1 VLKSL
6 TPIRLGQNCRT
17 GTAGDM
23 TEEMSSPDA
32 VTRLLLDWSDGDEHS
47 RDEMLP
53 LVYDEL
59 RRLAALYLLRERR
72 DHTLQPTALVHE
84 AYLRLVDQRQVN
96 WKNRAQFVGL
106 AAVMMRRILVNHA
119 RDRAADKRGGD
130 MRKVPLSDADT
141 PGKPQ
146 EVDVIVLHEALDQLS
161 AIDPRK
167 SRIVELK
174 FFGGLTTNEIAEVLQ
189 LSPATIERD
198 WSFARAW
205 LYDAMGGE
213 A

>member
-1 VLKSL
+1 
-6 TPIRLGQNCRT
+6 
-17 GTAGDM
+17 M
-23 TEEMSSPDA
+23 TEETPRPDP
-32 VTRLLLDWSDGDEHS
+32 VTRLLLGWSDGDERA

-130 MRKVPLSDADT
+130 MRKVPLTDADEPGT
-141 PGKPQ
+141 PQ
-146 EVDVIVLHEALDQLS
+146 DVDVIVLHEALDQLG

-174 FFGGLTTNEIAEVLQ
+174 FFGGLTTSEIAEVLQ

-205 LYDAMGGE
+205 LYDAIGGG

>member
-1 VLKSL
+1 M
-6 TPIRLGQNCRT
+6 
-17 GTAGDM
+17 A
-23 TEEMSSPDA
+23 EEAPSTSR
-32 VTRLLLDWSDGDEHS
+32 VTRLLLDWSDGDERA
-47 RDEMLP
+47 RDEVLP

-59 RRLAALYLLRERR
+59 RRLASLYLLRERH

-96 WKNRAQFVGL
+96 WRNRAQFVGL
-106 AAVMMRRILVNHA
+106 AAVMMRRILVNYA

-130 MRKVPLSDADT
+130 MQKVPLSDADE
-141 PGKPQ
+141 PGRP
-146 EVDVIVLHEALDQLS
+146 EDVDVIVLHDALDQLS
-161 AIDPRK
+161 AIDSRK

-205 LYDAMGGE
+205 LYDAISGG

>member
-1 VLKSL
+1 MAEDG
-6 TPIRLGQNCRT
+6 R
-17 GTAGDM
+17 
-23 TEEMSSPDA
+23 SPSR
-32 VTRLLLDWSDGDEHS
+32 VTRLLLDWSDGDERA
-47 RDEMLP
+47 RDEVLP

-59 RRLAALYLLRERR
+59 RRLAALYLLRERH

-96 WKNRAQFVGL
+96 WRNRAQFVGL
-106 AAVMMRRILVNHA
+106 AAVMMRRILVNYA
-119 RDRAADKRGGD
+119 RDRAAGKRGGD
-130 MRKVPLSDADT
+130 LQKVPLSDADA
-141 PGKPQ
+141 PGRPQ
-146 EVDVIVLHEALDQLS
+146 DVDVIVLQDALDQLS
-161 AIDPRK
+161 AIDSRK

-205 LYDAMGGE
+205 LYDAISGG

>member
-1 VLKSL
+1 MAEDG
-6 TPIRLGQNCRT
+6 P
-17 GTAGDM
+17 
-23 TEEMSSPDA
+23 SPSR
-32 VTRLLLDWSDGDEHS
+32 VTRVLLDWSDGDERA
-47 RDEMLP
+47 RDEVLP

-59 RRLAALYLLRERR
+59 RRLAALYLLRERH

-96 WKNRAQFVGL
+96 WRNRAQFVGL
-106 AAVMMRRILVNHA
+106 AAVMMRRILVNYA
-119 RDRAADKRGGD
+119 RDRAAGKRGGD
-130 MRKVPLSDADT
+130 MQKVPLSDADE
-141 PGKPQ
+141 PGRP
-146 EVDVIVLHEALDQLS
+146 EDVDVIVLHDALDQLS

-174 FFGGLTTNEIAEVLQ
+174 FFGGLTTNEIAEILQ

-205 LYDAMGGE
+205 LYDAISGG

>member
-1 VLKSL
+1 
-6 TPIRLGQNCRT
+6 
-17 GTAGDM
+17 M
-23 TEEMSSPDA
+23 TEDTLSPGP
-32 VTRLLLDWSDGDEHS
+32 VTRLLLDWSDGGDTHA

-59 RRLAALYLLRERR
+59 RRLAALFLLRERR

-96 WKNRAQFVGL
+96 WRNRAQFVGL

-119 RDRAADKRGGD
+119 RDRAAGKRGGD
-130 MRKVPLSDADT
+130 LRKVSLSDVDE
-141 PGKPQ
+141 PGRPQ
-146 EVDVIVLHEALDQLS
+146 DVDVIVLHEALDQLC
-161 AIDPRK
+161 AVDPRK

-205 LYDAMGGE
+205 LYDAIGGE

>member
-1 VLKSL
+1 MAEDG
-6 TPIRLGQNCRT
+6 R
-17 GTAGDM
+17 
-23 TEEMSSPDA
+23 SPSR
-32 VTRLLLDWSDGDEHS
+32 VTQLLLDWSDGDE
-47 RDEMLP
+47 RARAEVLP

-59 RRLAALYLLRERR
+59 RRLAALYLLRERH

-96 WKNRAQFVGL
+96 WRNRAQFVGL
-106 AAVMMRRILVNHA
+106 AAVMMRRILVNYA
-119 RDRAADKRGGD
+119 RDRAAGKRGGD
-130 MRKVPLSDADT
+130 LQRVPLSDADE
-141 PGKPQ
+141 PGRPQ
-146 EVDVIVLHEALDQLS
+146 DVDVIVLHDALDQLS

-174 FFGGLTTNEIAEVLQ
+174 FFGGLTTNEIAEVLR

-205 LYDAMGGE
+205 LYDAISGGP
-213 A
+213 

>member
-1 VLKSL
+1 MAEDG
-6 TPIRLGQNCRT
+6 P
-17 GTAGDM
+17 
-23 TEEMSSPDA
+23 SPSR
-32 VTRLLLDWSDGDEHS
+32 VTRLLLDWSDGDE
-47 RDEMLP
+47 RARAEVLP

-59 RRLAALYLLRERR
+59 RRLAALYLLRERH

-96 WKNRAQFVGL
+96 WRNRAQFVGI
-106 AAVMMRRILVNHA
+106 AAVMMRRILVNYA
-119 RDRAADKRGGD
+119 RDRAAGKRGGD
-130 MRKVPLSDADT
+130 LQKVPLSDADE
-141 PGKPQ
+141 PGRP
-146 EVDVIVLHEALDQLS
+146 EDVDVIVLHDALDQLS
-161 AIDPRK
+161 AIDSRK
-167 SRIVELK
+167 GRIVELK

-205 LYDAMGGE
+205 LYDAISGG

>member
-1 VLKSL
+1 MHVCPPCASLQRSGELRTGRKRHSQNHSRGAQSPMSVHGYPPPKDSHQVTPGPVLKSL
-6 TPIRLGQNCRT
+6 TSIRVRRGRAR
-17 GTAGDM
+17 TAGAM
-23 TEEMSSPDA
+23 TEEMPSPGP
-32 VTRLLLDWSDGDEHS
+32 VTRLLLDWSDGDERA

-119 RDRAADKRGGD
+119 RDRAAGQAR
-130 MRKVPLSDADT
+130 RRHAES
-141 PGKPQ
+141 
-146 EVDVIVLHEALDQLS
+146 S
-161 AIDPRK
+161 A
-167 SRIVELK
+167 
-174 FFGGLTTNEIAEVLQ
+174 
-189 LSPATIERD
+189 
-198 WSFARAW
+198 
-205 LYDAMGGE
+205 
-213 A
+213 

>member
-1 VLKSL
+1 MAEDG
-6 TPIRLGQNCRT
+6 R
-17 GTAGDM
+17 
-23 TEEMSSPDA
+23 SPSR
-32 VTRLLLDWSDGDEHS
+32 VTQLLLDWSDGDERA
-47 RDEMLP
+47 RDEVLP

-59 RRLAALYLLRERR
+59 RRLAALYLLRERH

-96 WKNRAQFVGL
+96 WRNRAQFVGL
-106 AAVMMRRILVNHA
+106 AAVMMRRILVNYA
-119 RDRAADKRGGD
+119 RDRAAGKRGGD
-130 MRKVPLSDADT
+130 LQKVPLSDADE
-141 PGKPQ
+141 PGRPQ
-146 EVDVIVLHEALDQLS
+146 DVDVIVLHDALDQLS

-205 LYDAMGGE
+205 LYDAVSGG